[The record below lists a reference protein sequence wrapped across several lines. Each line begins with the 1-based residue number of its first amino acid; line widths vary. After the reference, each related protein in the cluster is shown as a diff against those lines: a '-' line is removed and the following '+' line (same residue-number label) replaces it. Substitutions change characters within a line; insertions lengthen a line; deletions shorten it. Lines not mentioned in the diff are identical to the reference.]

1 MIRFLYLILA
11 IILLGCQEEISEPEV
26 HRIKDIGLLS
36 TTEYTIGKIVKLD
49 DTEYSWTKW
58 GSRKILIKTRAKVK
72 AGIDLSKLK
81 KDNIVVKGNSIEI
94 TIPPAEI
101 TTFSMDPKYTYTEME
116 SISGLRDGFTQE
128 EKNTFLKQGEEA
140 IRKDLTS
147 TGILQDAEKN
157 AEAFLKDFFKQQGYD
172 KVIVKRTKNG

>member
-1 MIRFLYLILA
+1 MRFYFVVLTLVLF
-11 IILLGCQEEISEPEV
+11 GCQQDSLPETEI

-72 AGIDLSKLK
+72 AGIDLSKIQ
-81 KDNIVVKGNSIEI
+81 KDDIVVKGNTIEI
-94 TIPPAEI
+94 KIPAAEI

-116 SISGLRDGFTQE
+116 SISGLRDGFTQQ
-128 EKNTFLKQGEEA
+128 EKNDFLKQGEEA
-140 IRKDLTS
+140 IRKDLGE
-147 TGILQDAEKN
+147 TGILKDAEKN
-157 AEAFLKDFFKQQGYD
+157 AESFLQDFFKQQGYE
-172 KVIVKRTKNG
+172 KVVVRKTKIG